1 MKAVAVT
8 EFGGPE
14 ALRVIRLPAPEAGPG
29 QIRIR
34 VTAAAVNPADVFLRS
49 GGAAPR
55 LRDIPPPYV
64 PGWEAA
70 GVVDQVGEGARTSLR
85 PGDHAMAIVIP
96 RGTHGAYAE
105 QVAVPAE
112 SAARVPAG
120 ASDAEAATLP
130 MTGLTARLA
139 LDLLGL
145 RPGQTVA
152 VTGAAGAV
160 GGYAVQLAKA
170 DGLHVIADASPADR
184 HLVQALGADII
195 VARSPAMPGQV
206 RDALPAGA
214 HGLVNTIPL
223 TAPVMH
229 AVKDHGSIAAVRG
242 GHQTSPERAITIHRV
257 FVPRYASE
265 HGKLGTLRQQAE
277 NGQLTLRVARRFPA
291 RQAATAHQILEAG
304 GTRGRL
310 VLRF

>member
-8 EFGGPE
+8 EFGGPG
-14 ALRVIRLPAPEAGPG
+14 ALQVISLPAPEAGPG

-70 GVVDQVGEGARTSLR
+70 GVVDQVGEGALTGLR
-85 PGDHAMAIVIP
+85 PGERAMAIVIP

-105 QVAVPAE
+105 QVAVPAQ
-112 SAARVPAG
+112 SAARTPAA
-120 ASDAEAATLP
+120 ASDTEAAALP

-139 LDLLGL
+139 LDILAL

-152 VTGAAGAV
+152 VTGAAGTV

-170 DGLHVIADASPADR
+170 SGLHVIADASPADR

-195 VARSPAMPGQV
+195 VARGPAMPGQV

-214 HGLVNTIPL
+214 DGLVNTIPL
-223 TAPVMH
+223 TAPVMR
-229 AVKDHGSIAAVRG
+229 AVKDHGTIAAVRG
-242 GHQTSPERAITIHRV
+242 GHQVSPERGITIHRV

-265 HGKLGTLRQQAE
+265 HGRLDTLRQQAE
-277 NGQLTLRVARRFPA
+277 NGQLTLRVARTFPA

-310 VLRF
+310 VLLF

>member
-8 EFGGPE
+8 AFGGPE
-14 ALRVIRLPAPEAGPG
+14 VLQVISLPAPEAAPG

-34 VTAAAVNPADVFLRS
+34 VTAAAVNPADAFLRS

-70 GVVDQVGEGARTSLR
+70 GVVDQVGEGARTDLR

-112 SAARVPAG
+112 SAALAPAG

-139 LDLLGL
+139 LDLLAL

-170 DGLHVIADASPADR
+170 GGLHVIADASPADR
-184 HLVQALGADII
+184 HLVLALGADIT
-195 VARSPAMPGQV
+195 VARGPAMPGQV

-214 HGLVNTIPL
+214 DGLVSTVPL
-223 TAPVMH
+223 TAPLLR
-229 AVKDHGSIAAVRG
+229 AVKDRGSIAAVRG
-242 GHQTSPERAITIHRV
+242 GHPVTPERGITVHRV

-265 HGKLGTLRQQAE
+265 HGKLETLRQQAE
-277 NGQLTLRVARRFPA
+277 DGQLALRVARAFPA
-291 RQAATAHQILEAG
+291 GQAAIAHQILEAG

>member
-8 EFGGPE
+8 AFGGPE
-14 ALRVIRLPAPEAGPG
+14 VLQVISLPAPEAAPG

-34 VTAAAVNPADVFLRS
+34 VTAAAVNPADAFLRS

-70 GVVDQVGEGARTSLR
+70 GVVDQVGEGARTDLR

-112 SAARVPAG
+112 SAALAPAG

-139 LDLLGL
+139 LDLLAL

-170 DGLHVIADASPADR
+170 GGLHVIADASPADR
-184 HLVQALGADII
+184 HLVQALGADIT
-195 VARSPAMPGQV
+195 VARGPAMPGQV

-214 HGLVNTIPL
+214 DGLVSTVPL
-223 TAPVMH
+223 TAPLLR
-229 AVKDHGSIAAVRG
+229 AVKDRGSIAAVRG
-242 GHQTSPERAITIHRV
+242 GHAVTPERGITVHRV

-265 HGKLGTLRQQAE
+265 HGKLETLRQQAE
-277 NGQLTLRVARRFPA
+277 DGQLALRVARAFPA
-291 RQAATAHQILEAG
+291 GQAAIAHQILEAG

>member
-8 EFGGPE
+8 AFGGPE
-14 ALRVIRLPAPEAGPG
+14 VLQVISLPAPEAAPG

-34 VTAAAVNPADVFLRS
+34 VTAAAVNPADAFLRS

-70 GVVDQVGEGARTSLR
+70 GVVDQVGEGARTDLR

-105 QVAVPAE
+105 QVTVPAE
-112 SAARVPAG
+112 SAALAPAG

-139 LDLLGL
+139 LDLLAL

-170 DGLHVIADASPADR
+170 GGLHVIADASPADR

-195 VARSPAMPGQV
+195 VARGPAMPGQV

-214 HGLVNTIPL
+214 DGLVNTIPL
-223 TAPVMH
+223 TAPVLRT
-229 AVKDHGSIAAVRG
+229 VKDHGTIAAVRG
-242 GHQTSPERAITIHRV
+242 GHQISPERGITIHRV

-265 HGKLGTLRQQAE
+265 HGKLDTMRQQAE
-277 NGQLTLRVARRFPA
+277 NGQLTLRLASAFPA
-291 RQAATAHQILEAG
+291 GQAATAHQILEAG
-304 GTRGRL
+304 GTRGRI
-310 VLRF
+310 VLMF

>member
-1 MKAVAVT
+1 MKAVALT
-8 EFGGPE
+8 AFGGPDV
-14 ALRVIRLPAPEAGPG
+14 LQVISLPAPEAGPG
-29 QIRIR
+29 QVRIR
-34 VTAAAVNPADVFLRS
+34 VTAAAVSPADAFLRS

-70 GVVDQVGEGARTSLR
+70 GVVDQIGEGSRTDLR
-85 PGDHAMAIVIP
+85 PGDRAMAIVIP
-96 RGTHGAYAE
+96 RGTHGAYAQ
-105 QVAVPAE
+105 QVAVPAR
-112 SAARVPAG
+112 SATRTPAG

-130 MTGLTARLA
+130 MNGLTARLA
-139 LDLLGL
+139 LDLLSL

-152 VTGAAGAV
+152 ITGAAGAV

-170 DGLHVIADASPADR
+170 DGLHVIADASPADH

-195 VARSPAMPGQV
+195 VAGGPAMPAQV

-214 HGLVNTIPL
+214 DGMVNTIPL
-223 TAPVMH
+223 TTPTMR
-229 AVKDHGSIAAVRG
+229 AVKDHGRIAAVRG
-242 GHQTSPERAITIHRV
+242 GHQISPERGIAIHRV
-257 FVPRYASE
+257 FVPRYATE
-265 HGKLGTLRQQAE
+265 HDKLDTLRQQAE
-277 NGQLTLRVARRFPA
+277 NGQLTLRVARTLPA

-304 GTRGRL
+304 GARGRL

>member
-1 MKAVAVT
+1 VKAVALT
-8 EFGGPE
+8 EFGGPDVLH
-14 ALRVIRLPAPEAGPG
+14 AISLPAPEAGPG
-29 QIRIR
+29 EIRIR
-34 VTAAAVNPADVFLRS
+34 VTAAAVNPADAFLRS

-70 GVVDQVGEGARTSLR
+70 GMVDQVGEGTRTDLR

-105 QVAVPAE
+105 QVTVPAR
-112 SAARVPAG
+112 SAARAPAG
-120 ASDAEAATLP
+120 ASDAQAATLP

-139 LDLLGL
+139 LDLLAL

-152 VTGAAGAV
+152 VAGAAGTV

-170 DGLHVIADASPADR
+170 SGLHVIADASPADR

-195 VARSPAMPGQV
+195 VARGPAMPGQI
-206 RDALPAGA
+206 RGALPAGA
-214 HGLVNTIPL
+214 DGLVNTIPL
-223 TAPVMH
+223 TAPAMR
-229 AVKDHGSIAAVRG
+229 AVKDHGNIAAVRG
-242 GHQTSPERAITIHRV
+242 GQQVSPERGITIYRV

-265 HGKLGTLRQQAE
+265 HGKLDTLRQQAE
-277 NGQLTLRVARRFPA
+277 NGQLTLRVARTFPA
-291 RQAATAHQILEAG
+291 RQAAAAHQILEAG

>member
-1 MKAVAVT
+1 MKAVALT
-8 EFGGPE
+8 AFGGPDV
-14 ALRVIRLPAPEAGPG
+14 LQVISLPAPEAGPG
-29 QIRIR
+29 QVRIR
-34 VTAAAVNPADVFLRS
+34 VTAAAVNPADAFLRS
-49 GGAAPR
+49 GGAALR
-55 LRDIPPPYV
+55 LQDVPPPYV

-70 GVVDQVGEGARTSLR
+70 GVVDQIGEGSRTDLR
-85 PGDHAMAIVIP
+85 PGDHAMAIVIA
-96 RGTHGAYAE
+96 RGTHGAYAQ
-105 QVAVPAE
+105 QVAVPAR
-112 SAARVPAG
+112 SATRTPGG

-130 MTGLTARLA
+130 MNGLTARLA
-139 LDLLGL
+139 LDLLSL

-170 DGLHVIADASPADR
+170 DGLHVIADASPANH

-195 VARSPAMPGQV
+195 VARGPAMPAQV

-214 HGLVNTIPL
+214 DGMVNTIPL
-223 TAPVMH
+223 TTPAMR
-229 AVKDHGSIAAVRG
+229 AVKDQGRIAAVRG
-242 GHQTSPERAITIHRV
+242 GHQISPERGIAIHRV
-257 FVPRYASE
+257 FVPLYATE
-265 HGKLGTLRQQAE
+265 HDKLDTLRQQAE
-277 NGQLTLRVARRFPA
+277 NGQLTLRVARTLPA